1 MSDAERAELR
11 EKWFTQL
18 AANRVTTRGQDRDLR
33 DARTKLTRVRKKLL
47 RAETATA
54 SGGGDPNPNGVGGR
68 VADLEREETQLC
80 DAIRAME
87 ETRRA
92 AAKRAI
98 APYLADPPA
107 PLRDMRRPDEHREA
121 YVGKG
126 VRAKN
131 AEHWAG
137 MPAVG
142 NHASVRNHTKKMFEG
157 VTGEP

>member
-1 MSDAERAELR
+1 
-11 EKWFTQL
+11 
-18 AANRVTTRGQDRDLR
+18 
-33 DARTKLTRVRKKLL
+33 
-47 RAETATA
+47 
-54 SGGGDPNPNGVGGR
+54 
-68 VADLEREETQLC
+68 
-80 DAIRAME
+80 ME
-87 ETRRA
+87 ETRRVA
-92 AAKRAI
+92 ANRAI
-98 APYLADPPA
+98 QPYLANPPA

-157 VTGEP
+157 VTGEPWH